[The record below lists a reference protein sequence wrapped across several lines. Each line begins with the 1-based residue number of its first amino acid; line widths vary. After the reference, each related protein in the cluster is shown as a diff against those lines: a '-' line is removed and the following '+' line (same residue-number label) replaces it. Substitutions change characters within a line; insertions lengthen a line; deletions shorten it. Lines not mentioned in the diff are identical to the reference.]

1 MKYSNNKKIFLKS
14 ISSNN
19 DMALDAKNFNA
30 VDLPMIIESKGITPK
45 VRSFFLVYREIIK
58 GKYKSGE
65 IKIIALNG
73 IDFDYCT
80 KIDFPC
86 SGGTIGVL
94 ESSFTN
100 SVTSELFKKL
110 AELNCEF
117 SNKDKDPD
125 INKHSEMVNHLAP
138 RIL

>member
-1 MKYSNNKKIFLKS
+1 MKYSDNKKIFLKS

-19 DMALDAKNFNA
+19 DMALNAKNFNA
-30 VDLPMIIESKGITPK
+30 VDLPMIIESKGVTPK
-45 VRSFFLVYREIIK
+45 ARSFFLVYREIIK

-110 AELNCEF
+110 ADLNGEF

-125 INKHSEMVNHLAP
+125 INKHSEMVNLAP